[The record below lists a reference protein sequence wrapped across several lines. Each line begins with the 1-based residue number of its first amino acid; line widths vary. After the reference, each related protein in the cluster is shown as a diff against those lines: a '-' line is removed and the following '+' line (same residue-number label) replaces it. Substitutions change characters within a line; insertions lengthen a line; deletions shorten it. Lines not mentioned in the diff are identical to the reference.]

1 MTDLSP
7 RPETRASSP
16 IATLHDLC
24 RADYQRTAAR
34 RSLDHLDTGVRVV
47 ADSATQRQP
56 DAPSD
61 LAVAI
66 RLAQL
71 TLASTATADHDDPT
85 AATRA
90 NGSLRESLRILLRA
104 LNAEPL
110 PEDESLRHAVDR
122 AFPIVAAYLAGGEGR

>member
-16 IATLHDLC
+16 ITTLHDLC
-24 RADYQRTAAR
+24 RSDWEGTAAR
-34 RSLDHLDTGVRVV
+34 RSLDHLDAGVRVV
-47 ADSATQRQP
+47 PDDTPQRQP

-71 TLASTATADHDDPT
+71 TLASTAADHDDPT
-85 AATRA
+85 AVLWA

-104 LNAEPL
+104 LNAET
-110 PEDESLRHAVDR
+110 AVQR
-122 AFPIVAAYLAGGEGR
+122 

>member
-16 IATLHDLC
+16 IATLHNRC
-24 RADYQRTAAR
+24 RADYQGNAAR
-34 RSLDHLDTGVRVV
+34 RSLDHVDAGVRVV
-47 ADSATQRQP
+47 ADSTPQRQP

-71 TLASTATADHDDPT
+71 TLASTATADHEDPT
-85 AATRA
+85 AVLWA

-104 LNAEPL
+104 LDAET
-110 PEDESLRHAVDR
+110 AVQR
-122 AFPIVAAYLAGGEGR
+122 